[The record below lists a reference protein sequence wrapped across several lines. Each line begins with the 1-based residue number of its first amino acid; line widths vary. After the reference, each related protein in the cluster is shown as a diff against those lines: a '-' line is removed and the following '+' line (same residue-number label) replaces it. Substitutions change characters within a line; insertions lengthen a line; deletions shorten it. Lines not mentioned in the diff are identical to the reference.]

1 MMNIPQAID
10 YFARKKW
17 AKFMQELEYGEFQMP
32 FYDYRH
38 IKAMRAIAYN
48 KYNMNPDA
56 DCDFS
61 FVTDTKLKTVT
72 IIKTKREN
80 KQC

>member
-1 MMNIPQAID
+1 
-10 YFARKKW
+10 
-17 AKFMQELEYGEFQMP
+17 MP

>member
-32 FYDYRH
+32 FYD
-38 IKAMRAIAYN
+38 
-48 KYNMNPDA
+48 DA